1 MPGHGRNDFRD
12 CPVLTV
18 TVGVLRLNYNDVVVR
33 AEKQASFPMKLSV
46 YALQLFAVLPIR
58 KKTLATYR
66 SMFRCHIEGALGE
79 IQLSEISRS
88 DIKKVISNL
97 PPQTAAT
104 TLAIIKMIFREA
116 LEDGIVEKSP
126 VHGLRGPKVMVAPR
140 RFLTWEELDRINF
153 GKWNHQIRFLALHG
167 LRWSEAVAL
176 TVDDIRGG
184 RIYVTKSVHGA
195 TKSLAGMRV
204 VPLVGEFKKFP
215 RHPRTLRKALSPH
228 GITIHSLRHTYAYI
242 LKKQGVHVTT
252 AQRLLGHSDPKVTLA
267 VYTRVLD
274 SEIDDVA
281 RIMDTLIGD
290 EKSDSLLA
298 SA

>member
-1 MPGHGRNDFRD
+1 
-12 CPVLTV
+12 
-18 TVGVLRLNYNDVVVR
+18 
-33 AEKQASFPMKLSV
+33 MKLSV
-46 YALQLFAVLPIR
+46 YALQLFTVLPIR

-66 SMFRCHIEGALGE
+66 SMFRCHIERALGE

-88 DIKKVISNL
+88 DIKKVIANL

-140 RFLTWEELDRINF
+140 RFLTWEELDRIHF

-176 TVDDIRGG
+176 TIDDIRDG

-242 LKKQGVHVTT
+242 LKKKGVHVTT
-252 AQRLLGHSDPKVTLA
+252 AQRLLGHSDPKVTLS

-290 EKSDSLLA
+290 
-298 SA
+298 